1 MRETDA
7 RALGPVAVVGLGSIG
22 GALTAHLAAGGVE
35 VLAWDVVPA
44 ALDRAEQA
52 GARPASSGAEAAAG
66 GSTVIVC
73 VPDAAALRTAVA
85 GDRGVLE
92 GAAAGALLID
102 MGTNLPSEARRMA
115 ALCAERGV
123 EFVDAPV
130 SGGPRRA
137 RSGELSTMAGGSGDA
152 VARAEPL
159 LGAIAAHVFHV
170 GPVGSGQAMK
180 LVNNLLTAVNLA
192 AIGEAVALGV
202 GEGLDLATIHEV
214 VIVSSGDS
222 KRFRD
227 SVPRILRDEVGTEY
241 GRVDILA
248 KDLEMAL
255 SVGTERKLPMP
266 AATLVGQIFRVV
278 QAEGQGGRDIEA
290 LIEWYAR
297 QGGVDPGSLTDP
309 DF

>member
-1 MRETDA
+1 MTDTGSSA
-7 RALGPVAVVGLGSIG
+7 IGPVAVIGLGSIG
-22 GALTAHLAAGGVE
+22 GALTAHLAASGAE
-35 VLAWDVVPA
+35 VLAWDLVPA
-44 ALDRAEQA
+44 ALERAERV
-52 GARPASSGAEAAAG
+52 GARPAQSGAAAAAG
-66 GSTVIVC
+66 ASIVIVC
-73 VPDAAALRTAVA
+73 VPDAAALAAAVT
-85 GDRGVLE
+85 GENGVLE
-92 GAAAGALLID
+92 GAAAGTLLID
-102 MGTNLPSEARRMA
+102 MGTNLPSEARRLA

-137 RSGELSTMAGGSGDA
+137 RSGELSTMAGGSEEA
-152 VARAEPL
+152 VARARPV

-192 AIGEAVALGV
+192 AIGEAVALGL

-214 VIVSSGDS
+214 VTVSSGDS

-227 SVPRILRDEVGTEY
+227 SVPRLMRGEVGTGY

-266 AATLVGQIFRVV
+266 VATLVGQIFRVV

-290 LIEWYAR
+290 LVEWYAR
-297 QGGVDPGSLTDP
+297 QAGVDLGSSTEPGS
-309 DF
+309 

>member
-1 MRETDA
+1 
-7 RALGPVAVVGLGSIG
+7 
-22 GALTAHLAAGGVE
+22 
-35 VLAWDVVPA
+35 
-44 ALDRAEQA
+44 
-52 GARPASSGAEAAAG
+52 
-66 GSTVIVC
+66 
-73 VPDAAALRTAVA
+73 
-85 GDRGVLE
+85 
-92 GAAAGALLID
+92 
-102 MGTNLPSEARRMA
+102 
-115 ALCAERGV
+115 
-123 EFVDAPV
+123 
-130 SGGPRRA
+130 
-137 RSGELSTMAGGSGDA
+137 

-214 VIVSSGDS
+214 VTVSSGDS

-248 KDLEMAL
+248 KALEMAL

-297 QGGVDPGSLTDP
+297 QGGVDPGSLADP

>member
-1 MRETDA
+1 MSAADA
-7 RALGPVAVVGLGSIG
+7 KAVEAVAVVGLGSIG
-22 GALTAHLAAGGVE
+22 GALTAHLAEDGVE
-35 VLAWDVVPA
+35 VVAWDLLPA
-44 ALDRAEQA
+44 ALERAEQV
-52 GARPASSGAEAAAG
+52 GARPASSAAAAAAAA
-66 GSTVIVC
+66 STTIVC
-73 VPDAAALRTAVA
+73 VPDAAALRAAVE
-85 GDRGVLE
+85 GEKGVLE
-92 GAAAGALLID
+92 GAAAGTLLID
-102 MGTNLPSEARRMA
+102 MGTNLPSEARRLG
-115 ALCAERGV
+115 ALCAKRGV

-137 RSGELSTMAGGSGDA
+137 RSGELSTMAGGSDQA
-152 VARAEPL
+152 VARATPI

-214 VIVSSGDS
+214 VTVSSGDS

-227 SVPRILRDEVGTEY
+227 SVPRVLRDEIGTEY